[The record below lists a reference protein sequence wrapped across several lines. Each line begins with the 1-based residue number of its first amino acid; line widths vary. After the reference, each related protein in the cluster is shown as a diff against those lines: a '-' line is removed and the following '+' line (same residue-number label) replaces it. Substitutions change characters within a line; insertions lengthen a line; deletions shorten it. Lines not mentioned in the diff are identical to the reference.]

1 MERKENTQ
9 ECPVIVKTFSL
20 YKKNHPHKYYK
31 LNNIESK
38 DLFFLLQNDFAKFM
52 DDYKI
57 DNSKLNKPNQ
67 TCSLYRPRPTH
78 IDPKPKTRFSIFSE
92 NRILC
97 GQISLGDVD
106 VFKEIRDV
114 KRKTSRYT
122 EPNESVQDP
131 FFFLIYLPTNSDKG
145 CIIIEDCVKGA
156 STLLTRK
163 ILKAFVN
170 ANFDESIRIKISDFL
185 QDDFIKMLVTEGV
198 VQKVTMSYNTI
209 PAEVCERMGI
219 LINANDEFEFQIVL
233 KAKEK
238 TTLGENVKKKVLS
251 VLDEGYHSFFE
262 GTGETWWYN
271 EDADVRVRAGIE
283 ETKKTI
289 PLRNPFEY
297 KPTYKIIVHLDN
309 NFRTDYE
316 DMKSGIFKFIQKN
329 INPLFNV
336 PKENT
341 N

>member
-1 MERKENTQ
+1 MAIIKNTQ
-9 ECPVIVKTFSL
+9 EGSIVVKTFSL
-20 YKKNHPHKYYK
+20 YKKQDPHNYYE

-38 DLFFLLQNDFAKFM
+38 DLFFLLQKDFAKFM

-57 DNSKLNKPNQ
+57 DNSKLKKPNQ
-67 TCSLYRPRPTH
+67 TCSLYRPKPSIT
-78 IDPKPKTRFSIFSE
+78 DPKPKTRFSIYSE

-106 VFKEIRDV
+106 VFKEIRDI
-114 KRKTSRYT
+114 KKKTSRYT
-122 EPNESVQDP
+122 ETNESVQDP
-131 FFFLIYLPTNSDKG
+131 FFFLIYLPLNSSKG
-145 CIIIEDCVKGA
+145 FMIIEDCVKGA
-156 STLLTRK
+156 ATLLTRK

-170 ANFDESIRIKISDFL
+170 TYFNESIRIKIADFL
-185 QDDFIKMLVTEGV
+185 QDDFIKTLVTNGV
-198 VQKVTMSYNTI
+198 IQTVTMSYNTI

-219 LINANDEFEFQIVL
+219 SINTNDEFEFQIVL

-251 VLDEGYHSFFE
+251 AFDEGYYSFFD
-262 GTGETWWYN
+262 GTGKTWWFN
-271 EDADVRVRAGIE
+271 QDADVKVRAGIE
-283 ETKKTI
+283 DTQKTI
-289 PLRNPFEY
+289 PLKNPFEY
-297 KPTYKIIVHLDN
+297 KPTYKVLVGLDD
-309 NFRTDYE
+309 NFRTDYNHMRSE
-316 DMKSGIFKFIQKN
+316 VFKFIQKN